1 MSYTPDE
8 ACDPAWVVDVGVQI
22 CDALAH
28 EHAHWTW
35 RHDLSPAKLFVVE
48 VGGELVRIELGPRDP
63 RTDMDAALATP
74 SYLAPERACGLAD
87 DARSDL
93 YAVGCILFELFEDR
107 PPFVAESLEDLVLK
121 HVMVTPPRAR
131 HAPPALA
138 AIIDCLLEKEPA
150 YRYQTVG
157 ELREALEAAR
167 RAIAPEAAQE
177 ARADVRSAA

>member
-8 ACDPAWVVDVGVQI
+8 TCDPAWVVEVGVKI

-28 EHAHWTW
+28 EHAHWRW
-35 RHDLSPAKLFVVE
+35 RHDLCPAKLLVVE
-48 VGGELVRIELGPRDP
+48 AGGELVRIELGPRDL

-93 YAVGCILFELFEDR
+93 YAIGCILFELVEDR
-107 PPFVAESLEDLVLK
+107 PPFVAETLEDLVLK
-121 HVMVTPPRAR
+121 HVMVTPPRSR

-167 RAIAPEAAQE
+167 RAIAPEAARE
-177 ARADVRSAA
+177 VRSAA